1 MKNYTDFT
9 QELDEAMKVKQD
21 KDVKDEPGTQP
32 AKYYKGVSKK
42 TKDDRA
48 AHFRKGAKM
57 DDDNPAAYAPAPG
70 DTKAKTIPS
79 KHTRKYKKNHKILL
93 F

>member
-1 MKNYTDFT
+1 M
-9 QELDEAMKVKQD
+9 KQD
-21 KDVKDEPGTQP
+21 RDVKDEPGTQP

-70 DTKAKTIPS
+70 DAKGKTKPS
-79 KHTRKYKKNHKILL
+79 
-93 F
+93 